1 VKGKKMREKE
11 REQEITSKD
20 VKGFWRMREELDIR
34 GSWGVI
40 VV

>member
-1 VKGKKMREKE
+1 MQMREEE
-11 REQEITSKD
+11 REQEQTSKD

-34 GSWGVI
+34 RSWRFI